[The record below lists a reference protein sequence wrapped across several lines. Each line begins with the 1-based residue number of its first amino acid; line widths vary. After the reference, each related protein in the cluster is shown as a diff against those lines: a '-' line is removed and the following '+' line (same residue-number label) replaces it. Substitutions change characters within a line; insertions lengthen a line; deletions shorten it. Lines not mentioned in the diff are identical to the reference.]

1 MSVVAE
7 SVKLYYSRR
16 FFEKFL
22 LAAGED
28 VLTSIHL
35 NIAIDNGIDEIVT
48 AAGIE
53 AGLKMRRRALE
64 ITNSRIGGND
74 GV

>member
-1 MSVVAE
+1 MSVAE
-7 SVKLYYSRR
+7 SVKVYYFRR

-28 VLTSIHL
+28 VLKSIHL
-35 NIAIDNGIDEIVT
+35 NIAIDDGIDEIVT

-53 AGLKMRRRALE
+53 TGLKLRKRVL
-64 ITNSRIGGND
+64 GGD
-74 GV
+74 YAA

>member
-1 MSVVAE
+1 MSVAE
-7 SVKLYYSRR
+7 SVKLYYFRS

-28 VLTSIHL
+28 VLKSIHL
-35 NIAIDNGIDEIVT
+35 NIAIDNGIYEIVT

-53 AGLKMRRRALE
+53 VGLKVRRRALE

-74 GV
+74 AA

>member
-1 MSVVAE
+1 MSVAE
-7 SVKLYYSRR
+7 SVKLYYFRR

-28 VLTSIHL
+28 VLKSIHL
-35 NIAIDNGIDEIVT
+35 NIAIDDGIDEIVT

-53 AGLKMRRRALE
+53 TGLKLRKRVL
-64 ITNSRIGGND
+64 GGD
-74 GV
+74 YAA

>member
-1 MSVVAE
+1 MSVAE
-7 SVKLYYSRR
+7 SVKLYYFRR

-28 VLTSIHL
+28 VLKCDSG
-35 NIAIDNGIDEIVT
+35 NAIDNGIDEIVT

-53 AGLKMRRRALE
+53 AGLKTRRRALE

-74 GV
+74 AA

>member
-1 MSVVAE
+1 MGVAE
-7 SVKLYYSRR
+7 SVNLYYSRQ
-16 FFEKFL
+16 FIEKFL
-22 LAAGED
+22 LAVGED
-28 VLTSIHL
+28 VLKSIHL

-74 GV
+74 AA